1 MCRGKGTCLAQHKSI
16 NQKSKKKKTCQKCL
30 TMLKPFILF
39 SIFSTAFLNVY
50 WITRLPFLNFA
61 LDLEAILMQVVW
73 PLRRNLPWQWQVPHS
88 CSKFPHSKGMQWD
101 LHQMSPM
108 YIIKCIKCLILQIE
122 QVKWEAD
129 NLILKK
135 VQGQKV
141 FRNILRD
148 DMQNGQNG
156 LERLSLTVTK
166 LEFGVESQHG
176 ARG

>member
-1 MCRGKGTCLAQHKSI
+1 
-16 NQKSKKKKTCQKCL
+16 
-30 TMLKPFILF
+30 
-39 SIFSTAFLNVY
+39 
-50 WITRLPFLNFA
+50 
-61 LDLEAILMQVVW
+61 MQVVW

-141 FRNILRD
+141 FRNILRG

-156 LERLSLTVTK
+156 LTKRLSLTVTK
-166 LEFGVESQHG
+166 LDNKATEVRSGEPARSERVAPVFRPSNLRLNHPFKTPSVNFAFWPVKNCLSHCVDQCHSVECTRRTHQPSKTCEVSVS
-176 ARG
+176 